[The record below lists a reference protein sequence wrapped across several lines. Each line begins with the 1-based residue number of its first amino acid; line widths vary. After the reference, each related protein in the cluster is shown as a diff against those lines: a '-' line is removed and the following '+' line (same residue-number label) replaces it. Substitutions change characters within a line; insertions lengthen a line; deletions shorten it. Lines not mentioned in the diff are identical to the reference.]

1 MTIKDI
7 SAVPAEC
14 IEYDKESPVCDE
26 LGEVTGTV
34 TVKVRPDYVW
44 EITIGKKKRH
54 IRQGNNPFIYESDD
68 EELDRT
74 PAATLCKVCLK
85 TGQHKYAGDSPRSV
99 CNVPKYLLE
108 AWVDAGILKRPR
120 DEVEVKQPAG

>member
-1 MTIKDI
+1 MILSVADVPDALKEYTEDR
-7 SAVPAEC
+7 AVF
-14 IEYDKESPVCDE
+14 DE
-26 LGEVTGTV
+26 LGKVTGFV
-34 TVKVRPDYVW
+34 TVKVRPDYVFLV
-44 EITIGKKKRH
+44 TIGKKKQY
-54 IRQGNNPFIYESDD
+54 IRQGINPFTYESDD

-85 TGQHKYAGDSPRSV
+85 TGQPKYAGDSPRSV

-108 AWVDAGILKRPR
+108 AWVDAGILKRPL